1 MVWLMYE
8 TEGKAVTG
16 VNSVNNANSVNGVN
30 GIAPPALIT

>member
-8 TEGKAVTG
+8 TEVKAVTG